1 MKLRNLFAG
10 AMVMAAAIFS
20 GCEPEEQLG
29 LPDVVLGATD
39 LEFTQ
44 EAGSQEIKVT
54 ATREWKV
61 EYDAEWIAVTPD
73 RGQGSNDEQKLTV
86 TVTENTGANRTA
98 KVTVTIGMVQKAF
111 NVNQAGPGGATDGI
125 ESLTVKAFIEKADTE
140 NYYRLSGKVSGFNA
154 TYCSFDLTD
163 ETGKIDVY
171 SVTDESKAEWSSK
184 IKNGGTVVIQ
194 GKYLYYEQ
202 KSQHEVVDAII
213 ESFTT
218 GSTDGGNDAPVDAI
232 YYNDFDK
239 ETSAKGSDGKWPY
252 CDTFDGWK
260 NQKGS
265 GAANVTYAFKSA
277 SPRATN
283 GHNNIWLPKTGAYL
297 TVQDIALADAKSLE
311 LSFNV
316 ICGSPGDYK
325 KAFNASAFKVWL
337 SADKAKWVEL
347 PVTITANDKEF
358 DDAVATFSV
367 PASTS
372 ALSITFEKIPDETD
386 GYRIDNVTLSASTA
400 AGTAV
405 DFTKGVSKEFGTG
418 SADSGDGD
426 NGDNGNA
433 SGPESKGKKTV
444 QEFLSAADDANY
456 YELTGVVSN
465 FESKYCSFNLTDE
478 TGEIYVYSVLDE
490 SKTEWANKITDG
502 GTITI
507 YGKYYYYEKGSKHEV
522 VDAYIVTFTEGD
534 SGAGDNGDDN
544 TGDGDNEGDNPGGD
558 NPGDGDTGDGDNG
571 DDNTGDGDTGDGDD
585 NTGDGDNG
593 DDNTGDGDTGDDG
606 NTDGGTEGALTII
619 FDASEKPCD
628 DFPETSTGVTSTT
641 TYTINGYEWTF
652 SPSSG
657 NKFSWYPD
665 QKYILWGKQGG
676 YILMPAVDGKK
687 LTKVTILTGKGASVS
702 VEVGVFD
709 AEGTSPVTGGE
720 AIVLNAQDA
729 EFSYNL
735 TGTEVNT
742 QYQLRIVNAK
752 NAQFQKLTLVYE

>member
-163 ETGKIDVY
+163 ETGKIYVY

-218 GSTDGGNDAPVDAI
+218 GSTDGGNDAPVDAV

-283 GHNNIWLPKTGAYL
+283 GNNNIWLPKTGAYI
-297 TVQDIALADAKSLE
+297 TVQDIALGDATSLE

-347 PVTITANDKEF
+347 PVTVTANDKEF

-372 ALSITFEKIPDETD
+372 ALSITFEKIPDESD
-386 GYRIDNVTLSASTA
+386 GYRIDNVELSASTA

-426 NGDNGNA
+426 NGDSGNTTP
-433 SGPESKGKKTV
+433 GQPSKLTKVTIAEFKTKAV
-444 QEFLSAADDANY
+444 NTTDW
-456 YELTGVVSN
+456 YELTGEITEIQGEQYGN
-465 FESKYCSFNLTDE
+465 FVIEDE
-478 TGEIYVYSVLDE
+478 TDNVL
-490 SKTEWANKITDG
+490 
-502 GTITI
+502 I
-507 YGKYYYYEKGSKHEV
+507 YGMTSKWVGTNDQSFSELGLKVGDVVTLGTLRADYKGTPQGGGKEIPAYYISH
-522 VDAYIVTFTEGD
+522 TSGD
-534 SGAGDNGDDN
+534 DAGDNPGD
-544 TGDGDNEGDNPGGD
+544 DNPGGD
-558 NPGDGDTGDGDNG
+558 NPGDGDSGDDNTGDGDNG
-571 DDNTGDGDTGDGDD
+571 DDNPGDGD
-585 NTGDGDNG
+585 TGDGDNG

>member
-163 ETGKIDVY
+163 ETGKIYVY

-194 GKYLYYEQ
+194 GRYLYYEQ

-218 GSTDGGNDAPVDAI
+218 GSTEGGNDNPSTPVDAI

-283 GHNNIWLPKTGAYL
+283 GNNNIWLPKTGAYL
-297 TVQDIALADAKSLE
+297 TVQDIALGEATSLK

-325 KAFNASAFKVWL
+325 KQFNASAFKVWL

-386 GYRIDNVTLSASTA
+386 GYRIDNVELSASTA

-426 NGDNGNA
+426 NGDSGNTTP
-433 SGPESKGKKTV
+433 GQPSKLTKVTIAEFKTKAV
-444 QEFLSAADDANY
+444 NTTDW
-456 YELTGVVSN
+456 YELTGEIIEIQGDQYGN
-465 FESKYCSFNLTDE
+465 FVIEDE
-478 TGEIYVYSVLDE
+478 TDNVLIYGMTSKWVGTNDQSFSELGLKVGDVVTLGTLRADYKGTPQGGGKEIPAYYISHTSGDD
-490 SKTEWANKITDG
+490 AGDG
-502 GTITI
+502 GNT
-507 YGKYYYYEKGSKHEV
+507 
-522 VDAYIVTFTEGD
+522 
-534 SGAGDNGDDN
+534 GDDN
-544 TGDGDNEGDNPGGD
+544 TGDDNT
-558 NPGDGDTGDGDNG
+558 GDGDTGDGDNG
-571 DDNTGDGDTGDGDD
+571 DDNTGDGDTGDGDNGDD
-585 NTGDGDNG
+585 NTGDGDTGDGDNG
-593 DDNTGDGDTGDDG
+593 DDNTGDGGDTNWSYTFVKEDVKDG
-606 NTDGGTEGALTII
+606 FGEVYSAPVSVAFNGLTWKLEMQSSTYLGFDSSIGRGLQMGKSKEPATSITLSTEGISGTIKKIVVNTSGAKNTDAKLSVYVGGTAMGSQVA
-619 FDASEKPCD
+619 
-628 DFPETSTGVTSTT
+628 VTT
-641 TYTINGYEWTF
+641 TATDYTFEGSASGKIELKWTN
-652 SPSSG
+652 SAAA
-657 NKFSWYPD
+657 
-665 QKYILWGKQGG
+665 
-676 YILMPAVDGKK
+676 AVYVKS
-687 LTKVTILTGKGASVS
+687 IS
-702 VEVGVFD
+702 
-709 AEGTSPVTGGE
+709 
-720 AIVLNAQDA
+720 I
-729 EFSYNL
+729 EF
-735 TGTEVNT
+735 E
-742 QYQLRIVNAK
+742 
-752 NAQFQKLTLVYE
+752 